1 MVNYVVELLKELIN
15 YMSASFD
22 SRYFYFN
29 KPFVIF
35 MKETDKLE
43 PYFALKVD
51 NIDVLVE
58 DNLEDNII
66 M

>member
-1 MVNYVVELLKELIN
+1 MSEAAIKDE
-15 YMSASFD
+15 YMSASFN